1 MYGSVDDPVLDLAMD
16 DADHDARALYVS
28 IEALFQANKEPRTV
42 VLGQEFHSMFQG
54 DLFVDAYAQKMKHTA
69 DALWEVG
76 HPASNPQL
84 VLNLLRGLNL
94 RFTNIADIITNTS
107 PLPDFRSVTNMLR
120 VKELRLGNEGKEAST
135 SALAASSIS
144 SCMSPSCLSTSSASN
159 RGGGGKGKGSK
170 GKGGRS
176 GNSSG
181 GRRNQ

>member
-1 MYGSVDDPVLDLAMD
+1 
-16 DADHDARALYVS
+16 
-28 IEALFQANKEPRTV
+28 
-42 VLGQEFHSMFQG
+42 
-54 DLFVDAYAQKMKHTA
+54 MKHTA
-69 DALWEVG
+69 DALREVG
-76 HPASNPQL
+76 HPVSNPQL
-84 VLNLLRGLNL
+84 VLNLLRGLNP
-94 RFTNIADIITNTS
+94 RFANTADIITNTS